1 MFVRVWLKTSLTLS
15 LNPLQLGILVRLLDN
30 FLMPDDLPP
39 IGEDEQYV
47 YSLPGRKDDKQLY
60 RLMLAN
66 AEAEGE
72 QQLLVS

>member
-1 MFVRVWLKTSLTLS
+1 MTALCVISNLYCCR
-15 LNPLQLGILVRLLDN
+15 LQVVILVQLLDT

-47 YSLPGRKDDKQLY
+47 YSLPGRKDDKQLT

-66 AEAEGE
+66 AEAQGEG
-72 QQLLVS
+72 

>member
-1 MFVRVWLKTSLTLS
+1 M
-15 LNPLQLGILVRLLDN
+15 QLLDN

-47 YSLPGRKDDKQLY
+47 YSLPGRRDDKQLY

-66 AEAEGE
+66 AEAEGARKVAE
-72 QQLLVS
+72 CAGRV

>member
-1 MFVRVWLKTSLTLS
+1 M
-15 LNPLQLGILVRLLDN
+15 QLLDN

-66 AEAEGE
+66 AEAEGVNSPHSPHS
-72 QQLLVS
+72 LPMVSQGLTV